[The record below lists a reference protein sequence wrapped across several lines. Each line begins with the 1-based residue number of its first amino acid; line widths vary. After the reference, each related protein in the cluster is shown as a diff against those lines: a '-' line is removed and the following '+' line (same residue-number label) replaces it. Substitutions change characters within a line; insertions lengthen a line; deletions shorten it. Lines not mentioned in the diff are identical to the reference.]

1 MNALS
6 RAAHPLPVTLD
17 EITPAWMTEALRTRA
32 PGVTVKDLGVV
43 DMIRGTCTKVRYRL
57 EMDEAGRQAG
67 IPETVMLK
75 GGFEA
80 HSPDW
85 YDMHEK
91 EVRWYRDVLPV
102 LPIRAPACYFAD
114 CDPARPQGLV
124 VMEDLARRGVSFC
137 SGLRP
142 HGFEAVARRL
152 SALADYHAR
161 TWASDELEAGGRWE
175 WVEPIMPKAAASLDA
190 KFPDDVWKSYVGSP
204 RGAAVSVRFH
214 DRAWLRGA
222 LAKLTVFSQGLP
234 HAILHADTHPGNLY
248 VEADGTPGFF
258 DSLPHRA
265 PPMLELAY
273 HMTCAID
280 TADRRR
286 WEGAL
291 IQHYLGELARH
302 GVAAPGFDDAY
313 RQFGLFLAY
322 AYFVFIINASIFQPE
337 AVNTA
342 YTARI
347 SAAMLDHDTM
357 GMLERLG

>member
-1 MNALS
+1 MADDS
-6 RAAHPLPVTLD
+6 PHPLPVTLD
-17 EITPAWMTEALRTRA
+17 EITPDWMTAALRTRA
-32 PGVTVKDLGVV
+32 PGVTVKDLSVEG
-43 DMIRGTCTKVRYRL
+43 MIRGTCTKVRYRL
-57 EMDEAGRQAG
+57 ELDEAGRRAG
-67 IPETVMLK
+67 IGETVMLK
-75 GGFEA
+75 GGFET

-102 LPIRAPACYFAD
+102 LSLRSPACWFAD

-124 VMEDLARRGVSFC
+124 VMEDLTRRGVTFC
-137 SGLRP
+137 SGLAP
-142 HGFEAVARRL
+142 HSFEAVARRL
-152 SALADYHAR
+152 SALAEYHAR
-161 TWASDELEAGGRWE
+161 TWASSEIEPGGRFA
-175 WVEPIMPKAAASLDA
+175 WVEAIVPKAAHSLDT
-190 KFPDDVWKSYVGSP
+190 KFQDEVWNSYIASP
-204 RGAAVSVRFH
+204 RGAAVSTRFH
-214 DRAWLRGA
+214 DRAWLVGA
-222 LAKLTVFSQGLP
+222 LAKLGAYQATLP

-280 TADRRR
+280 VADRRR
-286 WEGAL
+286 WEGPL
-291 IQHYLGELARH
+291 IQHYLEALASH
-302 GVAAPGFDDAY
+302 GVAAPAFDDAY

-347 SAAMLDHDTM
+347 SQAMLDHDTM
-357 GMLERLG
+357 GLLAGL

>member
-1 MNALS
+1 MAGGQ
-6 RAAHPLPVTLD
+6 PLPITLE
-17 EITPAWMTEALRTRA
+17 EITPEWLTGAVRTRA
-32 PGVTVKDLGVV
+32 PGATVKALEIADLN
-43 DMIRGTCTKVRYRL
+43 RGTCTKIRL
-57 EMDEAGRQAG
+57 RLDLDEAGRAAG
-67 IPETVMLK
+67 IGETVIVK
-75 GGFEA
+75 GGFEP

-91 EVRWYRDVLPV
+91 EARWYRDVLPV
-102 LPIRAPACYFAD
+102 LPLRSPACWFAD
-114 CDPARPQGLV
+114 FDPGRPQGLI
-124 VMEDLARRGVSFC
+124 VMEDLSRRGVTFC
-137 SGLRP
+137 SGLVP

-152 SALADYHAR
+152 SALAAYHAR
-161 TWASDELEAGGRWE
+161 TWGSPELEAGGRWS
-175 WVEPIMPKAAASLDA
+175 WVEPIVPKAAASLDG
-190 KFPDDVWKSYVGSP
+190 KFPDEVWDRYIGSP
-204 RGAAVSVRFH
+204 RGAAVAVRFH

-222 LAKLTVFSQGLP
+222 LAKLSVYAAGLP

-280 TADRRR
+280 LADRRG
-286 WEGAL
+286 WEAAL
-291 IQHYLGELARH
+291 IQHYLDALASH
-302 GVAAPGFDDAY
+302 GVAAPGFDEAW

-347 SAAMLDHDTM
+347 SAAMLDHRTM
-357 GMLERLG
+357 DLLEAI